1 MRLGQQGQEYSGAG
15 GGRQEPE
22 GKQLPLWEFKSP
34 DPDQTHP
41 LPPCEIRIAGCL
53 PDSPCCLVYGKCSIN
68 VVSEG
73 VNEIKEN
80 GRSQKTRFRQMSQFS
95 RWEKEE

>member
-1 MRLGQQGQEYSGAG
+1 MRLGQPGQEYSGAG

-41 LPPCEIRIAGCL
+41 LPP
-53 PDSPCCLVYGKCSIN
+53 
-68 VVSEG
+68 
-73 VNEIKEN
+73 
-80 GRSQKTRFRQMSQFS
+80 
-95 RWEKEE
+95 